1 MKKLLLSTMRILTQK
16 PNSPNALGRKGLTL
30 YDVGMLEEA
39 VTYFDRVLD
48 IESNNT
54 LALYYKALALDKLG
68 KYNEAITVRD
78 KL

>member
-1 MKKLLLSTMRILTQK
+1 M
-16 PNSPNALGRKGLTL
+16 GRKGLTL

-39 VTYFDRVLD
+39 VAYFDRVLD

-78 KL
+78 KLLD